1 MTFNDFKIDLEK
13 SSDQQ
18 LKDLKDIP
26 PASYAVVRSNLDEV
40 KEGVIYCL
48 KDNSTDYKDKLK
60 NNILYP
66 FFLVYTS
73 IDGVHMVKPS
83 QSKKAL
89 DYFRKLCM
97 GQDGVLSDLVA
108 QFEKE
113 TKGTKKM
120 SAYTNALQNMIKEV
134 VGVQEEIGLD
144 SLASQGGTTL
154 LSKTL
159 SDEDNLELVS
169 YLIIK

>member
-1 MTFNDFKIDLEK
+1 MK
-13 SSDQQ
+13 
-18 LKDLKDIP
+18 
-26 PASYAVVRSNLDEV
+26 A
-40 KEGVIYCL
+40 GVIYCL
-48 KDNSTDYKDKLK
+48 KDTRTDYKDKLK

-73 IDGVHMVKPS
+73 IDGAYMVKPS

-97 GQDGVLSDLVA
+97 GQDGVLADLVA
-108 QFEKE
+108 QFDKE
-113 TKGTKKM
+113 TKGAKKM
-120 SAYTNALQNMIKEV
+120 SAYTKALKKTISEV

-159 SDEDNLELVS
+159 SKENTLELIS
-169 YLIIK
+169 YIVIK